1 MKSGSQG
8 NKLWLFSFLKGRVR
22 LKQTSAKK
30 CSQIFISSYD
40 FLNSMLNKLPKPLRN
55 FYLISIVLFLAWMLL
70 LDSNNLISRF
80 QLSSKLR
87 SLENEKEYYEEKIKE
102 VEKDH
107 DELFGDQESL
117 EKFAREKYLMKNES
131 EDIYIVV
138 EK

>member
-1 MKSGSQG
+1 M
-8 NKLWLFSFLKGRVR
+8 
-22 LKQTSAKK
+22 
-30 CSQIFISSYD
+30 
-40 FLNSMLNKLPKPLRN
+40 
-55 FYLISIVLFLAWMLL
+55 LFLCWMLL

-80 QLSSKLR
+80 QLSSKLGA
-87 SLENEKEYYEEKIKE
+87 LENEKEYYEEKIKE

-117 EKFAREKYLMKNES
+117 EKFAREKYLMKKES